1 MGSILN
7 YLITL
12 MNQGLSAYDVEFNQ
26 LPQRYGV
33 TQGTLSHR
41 IKRLGLKTVKRGRK
55 TYLTVTQL
63 AKLDELAQFFKEN
76 PNNDINEFLRKSG
89 ESINQ
94 SFINEES
101 VNYQNIEASSLNK
114 TLDNNSMI
122 NNPPITKAD
131 FQLFQDEF
139 AEFIEEHLETINK
152 QLGDIS
158 KGVVNIKENT
168 DYHSQLL
175 EEGCNY
181 TEELNDDYPEDNQL
195 ESEETISRL
204 QGEILNLQAQVNNL
218 IVEKEN
224 YRKYYEYW
232 SRIMLDNPTQ
242 LDIRSLDRYTW
253 MRVKLPFNQL
263 ISELPPR

>member
-1 MGSILN
+1 
-7 YLITL
+7 

-55 TYLTVTQL
+55 TYLTVNQL
-63 AKLDELAQFFKEN
+63 AKLDELDQFFKEN

-101 VNYQNIEASSLNK
+101 VNYQIIEASSLNK
-114 TLDNNSMI
+114 TLDNSSMI
-122 NNPPITKAD
+122 NNQSITKAD

-139 AEFIEEHLETINK
+139 AEFLEEHLETINK
-152 QLGDIS
+152 QLGDINEN
-158 KGVVNIKENT
+158 VINIKENT

-175 EEGCNY
+175 EESGNY
-181 TEELNDDYPEDNQL
+181 TEELNEDYSEDNQL
-195 ESEETISRL
+195 VSEETIRKLHSERL
-204 QGEILNLQAQVNNL
+204 DLQAQVDNL
-218 IVEKEN
+218 FAEKEK

-232 SRIMLDNPTQ
+232 SRIFLDNPTQ
-242 LDIRSLDRYTW
+242 LDIAFFRLMRY
-253 MRVKLPFNQL
+253 
-263 ISELPPR
+263 E